1 MYHSIN
7 SGRLRNYVEFYV
19 SSNETD
25 AYGQCVGDVFVFD
38 ARAEVK
44 TVSGSKIQQYDTTTT
59 STIVT
64 VLMWYDER
72 AANNQIMVFEG
83 VSYTVTH
90 VNPDIAKRAMIV
102 TCEVI
107 KK

>member
-1 MYHSIN
+1 MYHNIN
-7 SGRLRNYVEFYV
+7 AGRLRQYVEVFLP
-19 SSNETD
+19 SNDTD
-25 AYGQCVGDVFVFD
+25 DYGQPVGKALVFD

-44 TVSGSKIQQYDTTTT
+44 TVSGSKIQDYGTTTT
-59 STIVT
+59 STIIT

-72 AANNQIMVFEG
+72 AEDKQVLVFNG
-83 VSYTVTH
+83 VEYEVNH
-90 VNPDIAKRAMIV
+90 VKPDELNKSMIL